1 MAGNLTVF
9 PNGVATDVDGV
20 LEGVIVDVS
29 AAASSWTGALPFDV
43 EITGAYVTID
53 TAVTV
58 ADADIT
64 FEIGGTAIT
73 SMLVTIVNG
82 TSAAGASYAA
92 VAPTAEN
99 TLSAGTAIEI
109 ITDGGSTDA
118 SLGTVCITYKRV

>member
-1 MAGNLTVF
+1 MGLTYF
-9 PNGVATDVDGV
+9 PNGISTDGDGA
-20 LEGVIVDVS
+20 LSGVIVDVS

-58 ADADIT
+58 GDAAVT

-73 SMLVTIVNG
+73 SMVATVANA

-99 TLSAGTAIEI
+99 TLAAGTAVEI

>member
-1 MAGNLTVF
+1 MGLTNF
-9 PNGVATDVDGV
+9 PNGIQTDQDGV
-20 LEGVIVDVS
+20 LYGEIVDVS
-29 AAASSWTGALPFDV
+29 AAASSWTAALPFAA

-58 ADADIT
+58 GDAAIT

-73 SMLVTIVNG
+73 SMVATIANATSGAGVT
-82 TSAAGASYAA
+82 YAA

-99 TLSAGTAIEI
+99 ALAAGTAVEI

-118 SLGTVCITYKRV
+118 SKGTVSITYKRV

>member
-1 MAGNLTVF
+1 MGLTYL
-9 PNGVATDVDGV
+9 PQGLGTDNDGA
-20 LEGVIVDVS
+20 LSGVIVDVS
-29 AAASSWTGALPFDV
+29 SAASSWTGALPFDV

-53 TAVTV
+53 TAITV

-64 FEIGGTAIT
+64 FEIGGVAIT
-73 SMLVTIVNG
+73 SMLATIVNG

-92 VAPTAEN
+92 VAPTA
-99 TLSAGTAIEI
+99 LYALDAGTAVEI

>member
-1 MAGNLTVF
+1 MGLTYL
-9 PNGVATDVDGV
+9 PGGLGTDNDGV
-20 LEGVIVDVS
+20 LYAEIADVS

-43 EITGAYVTID
+43 EVLGAYVTID

-58 ADADIT
+58 GDAAVT

-73 SMLVTIVNG
+73 SMVATVANA

-92 VAPTAEN
+92 VAPTA
-99 TLSAGTAIEI
+99 LYALDAGTAVEI
-109 ITDGGSTDA
+109 ITDGGSTDV

>member
-1 MAGNLTVF
+1 MGLTVF
-9 PNGVATDVDGV
+9 PNGVSTDGDGA
-20 LEGVIVDVS
+20 LSGVIVDVS

-58 ADADIT
+58 GDAAIT

-73 SMLVTIVNG
+73 SMVATVLNAA
-82 TSAAGASYAA
+82 SAAGSTFAA
-92 VAPTAEN
+92 VAPTAEY
-99 TLSAGTAIEI
+99 TLDAGTPIEI

-118 SLGTVCITYKRV
+118 SLGTVCISYKRV